1 MGEDT
6 ETVYIV
12 DDDPAVRE
20 ALSSLLRGIGK
31 DVRLFTCAADFL
43 SFERDD
49 TPACLILELQLPGL
63 NGLEVQRLVAAT
75 LPIIFISGRGDVAS
89 TVKAM
94 KAGASDVLSKPVD
107 ETRLLTAVEQA
118 LSQNRIARSEA
129 LRYADLLDRYCC
141 LTPRDKEVLARLV
154 TGKLN
159 KQIAAELGI
168 SEYTVQIHR
177 GNIMRKM
184 KADSFANLVRMA
196 ESLKP
201 ESARTGFREAMGAH
215 N

>member
-6 ETVYIV
+6 ETIYIV

-20 ALSSLLRGIGK
+20 ALSYLLRANGK
-31 DVRLFTCAADFL
+31 NARLFTCGADFL

-49 TPACLILELQLPGL
+49 TPACLILDLQLPGL
-63 NGLEVQRLVAAT
+63 NGLDVQRLVAAA
-75 LPIIFISGRGDVAS
+75 LPIVFISGRGDVAS

-107 ETRLLTAVEQA
+107 ETRLLSAVERA
-118 LSQNRIARSEA
+118 LYQNRIVRRDA

-141 LTPRDKEVLARLV
+141 LTPREQEVLACLV
-154 TGKLN
+154 KGKLN

-168 SEYTVQIHR
+168 SEYTVQIYR

-196 ESLKP
+196 ETLNP
-201 ESARTGFREAMGAH
+201 EAARTGSREAMGAR

>member
-1 MGEDT
+1 MGTDVDT
-6 ETVYIV
+6 IYIV
-12 DDDPAVRE
+12 GDDPAVRE
-20 ALSSLLRGIGK
+20 GLSSLLGASGK
-31 DVRLFTCAADFL
+31 KFRLFTCGADFL

-49 TPACLILELQLPGL
+49 TPACLILDLQSPGL
-63 NGLEVQRLVAAT
+63 NGLDVRRLVAAA

-107 ETRLLTAVEQA
+107 ESRLLSAVERA
-118 LSQNRIARSEA
+118 LCQNRIARRDA
-129 LRYADLLDRYCC
+129 LRYADLIDRYYC
-141 LTPRDKEVLARLV
+141 LTPREQEVLARLV
-154 TGKLN
+154 KGKLN
-159 KQIAAELGI
+159 KEIAAELGI

-196 ESLKP
+196 ETLKP
-201 ESARTGFREAMGAH
+201 EAARTGSREAMGAR